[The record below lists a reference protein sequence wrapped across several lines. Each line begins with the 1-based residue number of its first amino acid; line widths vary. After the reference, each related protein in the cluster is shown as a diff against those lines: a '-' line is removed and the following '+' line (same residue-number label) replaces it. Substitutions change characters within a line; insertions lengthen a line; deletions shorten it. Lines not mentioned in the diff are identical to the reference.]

1 MPRGLEKAEKP
12 QPPVPIRLRAD
23 NCTRP
28 WGSHPNKLRRERGRG
43 GTRQGQGHF
52 SVIDR
57 KQTND
62 IRQARL
68 ALWIVDTESY
78 MGEDLQRADMIK
90 TLFGANIT
98 SIPMLADREVEE
110 RVFQGESV
118 RLSRAFHLAV

>member
-1 MPRGLEKAEKP
+1 MPRGLEKAEEP

-68 ALWIVDTESY
+68 LY
-78 MGEDLQRADMIK
+78 GLL
-90 TLFGANIT
+90 TLKVIWGKICKELT
-98 SIPMLADREVEE
+98 
-110 RVFQGESV
+110 
-118 RLSRAFHLAV
+118 